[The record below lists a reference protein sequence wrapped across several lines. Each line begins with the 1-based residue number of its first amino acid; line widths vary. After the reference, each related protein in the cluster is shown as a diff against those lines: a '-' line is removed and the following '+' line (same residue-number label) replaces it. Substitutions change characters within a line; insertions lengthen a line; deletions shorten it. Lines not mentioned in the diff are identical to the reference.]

1 MGWIDGIMSGV
12 QANMKIESFK
22 VQTVQTMDIPYETVA
37 NLIWQRTGKDEGYNK
52 LTIIKE
58 LRDTYKI
65 GLKEA
70 KTIIETVSF
79 REGYT
84 DCPVN
89 DEKNLSILMYGE
101 HKEGVK

>member
-52 LTIIKE
+52 LTIIK
-58 LRDTYKI
+58 
-65 GLKEA
+65 
-70 KTIIETVSF
+70 
-79 REGYT
+79 
-84 DCPVN
+84 
-89 DEKNLSILMYGE
+89 
-101 HKEGVK
+101 